1 MTREEL
7 QNIAKRMD
15 EETRD
20 FIDGEVEERLAI
32 LRKGDLTE
40 EELQQMEEYL
50 YASLVLQEYLNG
62 EYELLEEERQ
72 ELFDEMEE
80 MYNKYADL
88 LVRARIEE
96 KVSKKKRMTLELMK
110 IREQL
115 MNRKEDYKDIKQR
128 MKDNRENYNK
138 LKDLNKKENMKEMAN
153 PSKGMG
159 GLGGLPGK
167 GDIKGKPKDVNNLK
181 PRENVSQNVKD
192 FAATVAQVVQTT
204 TDSVLQTMTNKA
216 STSITSPQATE
227 TPAGFGGGNPYAG
240 LNPSETVDLNT
251 SKGSRGW

>member
-7 QNIAKRMD
+7 QNIAHRMD

-20 FIDGEVEERLAI
+20 LIDGEVEERLQI
-32 LRKGDLTE
+32 LRQGDLTE
-40 EELQQMEEYL
+40 EELQEMEEYL
-50 YASLVLQEYLNG
+50 YASLILEEYLNG

-115 MNRKEDYKDIKQR
+115 MNRKADYKDIKQK

-138 LKDLNKKENMKEMAN
+138 LKDLNKKENMKEL
-153 PSKGMG
+153 SK
-159 GLGGLPGK
+159 PGK
-167 GDIKGKPKDVNNLK
+167 GRGGIDGLPAKGDVKASPKQETNMQMHNGVREYCNHVRDTRDGCHHHRHRGGSVEERLRGKPHK
-181 PRENVSQNVKD
+181 
-192 FAATVAQVVQTT
+192 
-204 TDSVLQTMTNKA
+204 TDNSKSL
-216 STSITSPQATE
+216 SP
-227 TPAGFGGGNPYAG
+227 
-240 LNPSETVDLNT
+240 
-251 SKGSRGW
+251 SRKRYPPNR